1 MEKEIIKLYTEEG
14 FGIESIC
21 KKFKIGKLKVKSIL
35 SKNNIKLNKKGGK
48 KKFIEKN
55 IDYSIYENK
64 SLQCKKTGKIFND
77 VLNKSGSITIH
88 IKESYNIDIPSTYIR
103 NRITKT
109 TGKLWYEEYFNIIDR
124 EEQEKWCCPICQWET
139 IDVGNNSGALTKHI
153 MEHDFLSVNEFN
165 QQYPNNKIKTP
176 TNTIDYNDKND
187 FVECGICDE
196 KFRCITNTHLHTHNI
211 TIEEYI
217 KKYGDNLYSKNIIKE
232 FSDYLDDARPLI
244 KNNFTSKAQQEIF
257 EFIKSLGFNPTMN
270 DKKTLN
276 GVEIDILVG
285 EKNLGFEYNGL
296 FWHSEKMGK
305 DKHYHIN
312 KRDLANKN
320 GVKLVHIFSDEWIN
334 KRKIVE
340 SKIKHLLGVDSKKI
354 FARKCVI
361 KEITSEEKNIFLNNN
376 HIQGTDKSSHF
387 IGGYYNGDLVA
398 VMTFS
403 KLRGSLGSKDKKGYY
418 ELIRFSSN
426 NVVGIAPRLL
436 KYFINNYKPKN
447 IVSYAD
453 KRWTLSEDNLYTK
466 IGFNLMNAG
475 KPNYWYVK
483 GDDKR
488 LHRYSFRKD
497 KLVSMG
503 YDKSKTE
510 KQIMLEI
517 GYNIVWD
524 CGNYKYEMGI

>member
-1 MEKEIIKLYTEEG
+1 
-14 FGIESIC
+14 
-21 KKFKIGKLKVKSIL
+21 
-35 SKNNIKLNKKGGK
+35 
-48 KKFIEKN
+48 
-55 IDYSIYENK
+55 
-64 SLQCKKTGKIFND
+64 
-77 VLNKSGSITIH
+77 
-88 IKESYNIDIPSTYIR
+88 
-103 NRITKT
+103 
-109 TGKLWYEEYFNIIDR
+109 
-124 EEQEKWCCPICQWET
+124 
-139 IDVGNNSGALTKHI
+139 
-153 MEHDFLSVNEFN
+153 
-165 QQYPNNKIKTP
+165 
-176 TNTIDYNDKND
+176 
-187 FVECGICDE
+187 
-196 KFRCITNTHLHTHNI
+196 
-211 TIEEYI
+211 
-217 KKYGDNLYSKNIIKE
+217 
-232 FSDYLDDARPLI
+232 
-244 KNNFTSKAQQEIF
+244 
-257 EFIKSLGFNPTMN
+257 
-270 DKKTLN
+270 
-276 GVEIDILVG
+276 
-285 EKNLGFEYNGL
+285 
-296 FWHSEKMGK
+296 MGK

-340 SKIKHLLGVDSKKI
+340 SKIKHLLGVDNEKI

-418 ELIRFSSN
+418 ELVRFSSN